1 MYTLTKGKVCLM
13 LNSLLFILIPVTA
26 QPDTWTILPP
36 NQSSTST
43 EENPTTNT
51 NRRRP
56 LECNYAPGLTVGDR
70 QRELEC
76 CDQTVTN
83 YRSRWIANELPLS
96 RYLAALKGW
105 NCPQFQ
111 LECQRR
117 FFGFTPFTELMYDYI
132 CNSSVFL
139 DKCMPKL
146 TEQFASLNV
155 DDADD
160 EDAERTVNKQL
171 QRILVQIQPA
181 QMTIEEL
188 LEPCVQMAQYIQA
201 EENGTFRFQEVLHN
215 GVSGCDITWCGFGS
229 QAYLAHEISTGTCV
243 TAR

>member
-1 MYTLTKGKVCLM
+1 MYTVTIGKLYLL
-13 LNSLLFILIPVTA
+13 LNSLFFVLIPVTA
-26 QPDTWTILPP
+26 PTDTSTILPP
-36 NQSSTST
+36 NWSSTST
-43 EENPTTNT
+43 DETLATNS
-51 NRRRP
+51 NRKL

-83 YRSRWIANELPLS
+83 YHSRWSATELPLS

-117 FFGFTPFTELMYDYI
+117 FFGFTPFTELMYDYM
-132 CNSSVFL
+132 CKSSVFI
-139 DKCMPKL
+139 DKCLPKL
-146 TEQFASLNV
+146 TEQFAPLNV
-155 DDADD
+155 DDPDD
-160 EDAERTVNKQL
+160 GDAERFVGEQL
-171 QRILVQIQPA
+171 QRILFQIQPA

-201 EENGTFRFQEVLHN
+201 EGNGTFRFQEVLHI
-215 GVSGCDITWCGFGS
+215 GVLGCDITWCGFGPE
-229 QAYLAHEISTGTCV
+229 AYLAHEISTGTCV

>member
-1 MYTLTKGKVCLM
+1 MGKLCLL
-13 LNSLLFILIPVTA
+13 LNSLFFIFISVTA
-26 QPDTWTILPP
+26 QSGISTILTP
-36 NQSSTST
+36 NQSSAST
-43 EENPTTNT
+43 DENPATNS
-51 NRRRP
+51 NRRP

-76 CDQTVTN
+76 CDQTVTK
-83 YRSRWIANELPLS
+83 YHLRWIATKLPLN

-117 FFGFTPFTELMYDYI
+117 FFGFTPFTVLLYDYM

-139 DKCMPKL
+139 DKCLQKL
-146 TEQFASLNV
+146 TEQFAQLNV
-155 DDADD
+155 DDG
-160 EDAERTVNKQL
+160 DAERTVDEQL
-171 QRILVQIQPA
+171 QRILAQIQPA

-201 EENGTFRFQEVLHN
+201 EENGTFRFQEVLHY
-215 GVSGCDITWCGFGS
+215 GVSGCDITWCGFGPE
-229 QAYLAHEISTGTCV
+229 AYLAHEISTGTCV
-243 TAR
+243 TSR

>member
-1 MYTLTKGKVCLM
+1 MGKLCL
-13 LNSLLFILIPVTA
+13 LLKSLFFILIHVSA
-26 QPDTWTILPP
+26 QTDASTVLSLT
-36 NQSSTST
+36 QSPTFT
-43 EENPTTNT
+43 HDNPATNS
-51 NRRRP
+51 NRRP

-70 QRELEC
+70 KRELEC

-83 YRSRWIANELPLS
+83 YHSGWNANELPLS

-117 FFGFTPFTELMYDYI
+117 FFAFTPFTKLMYDYM

-139 DKCMPKL
+139 DKCLPKL
-146 TEQFASLNV
+146 TEQFPTLNE
-155 DDADD
+155 DDG
-160 EDAERTVNKQL
+160 DAKRTVDEQL

-188 LEPCVQMAQYIQA
+188 LEPCIQMAQYIQA
-201 EENGTFRFQEVLHN
+201 EENGTFRFQEVLHY
-215 GVSGCDITWCGFGS
+215 GVSGCDFTWCGFGPE
-229 QAYLAHEISTGTCV
+229 AYLAHEISTGTCV